1 MERQMPHGRFFEEF
15 TTGEVIQHWPGRT
28 ITETDNTWFSLLTMN
43 QSPLH
48 VDANYNAKHSRWGQ
62 PIVVGLLVMSIAV
75 GQSVADI
82 SAYAVANLEY
92 EKVTHDGPT
101 FAGDTIYSEST
112 ILETRLTS
120 SGETG
125 IVYLETRARNQNDE
139 LVITL
144 RRRVMIASRTHPT
157 LGAGK
162 IPGRPEVS

>member
-1 MERQMPHGRFFEEF
+1 MPYGRFFEEF
-15 TTGEVIQHWPGRT
+15 TAGEVIQHWPGRT

-48 VDANYNAKHSRWGQ
+48 VDANFTEKHTQWGK
-62 PIVVGLLVMSIAV
+62 PIVIGLLVMSIAV

-82 SAYAVANLEY
+82 SGYAIANLEY
-92 EKVTHDGPT
+92 ENVNHDGPT

-139 LVITL
+139 QVMSL
-144 RRRVMIASRTHPT
+144 RRRVMIASRNHPT

-162 IPGRPEVS
+162 IPGRPERL